1 MAEEK
6 KVVEE
11 QPKQE
16 ELKFEVI
23 YAILNAG
30 FADQAMVAAREVGA
44 KGGTIIHARGS
55 SNIGVD
61 KKYGLTMTPDK
72 EVLMILATTDEKDKI
87 INAIYTASIKENNHK
102 GIVFKLNLGI
112 LSEKRGPLHFPW
124 NTIPATK
131 IGSGISLLSVQ
142 SIRIVYDNISEPL
155 LGYPEEADLHSLS
168 NKPLKFGCAI
178 MIPILHGIKNYA
190 EIQKV
195 EINLCQQFVVIIVIV
210 WKNINQN
217 AIILCIIWMLD
228 ISISCT
234 IEYNL
239 RKKGTYLRVVLY
251 TEK

>member
-11 QPKQE
+11 QPKQ

-102 GIVFKLNLGI
+102 GIVFSLPVESTVGVKL
-112 LSEKRGPLHFPW
+112 EKYQRP
-124 NTIPATK
+124 
-131 IGSGISLLSVQ
+131 Q
-142 SIRIVYDNISEPL
+142 E
-155 LGYPEEADLHSLS
+155 
-168 NKPLKFGCAI
+168 
-178 MIPILHGIKNYA
+178 
-190 EIQKV
+190 Q
-195 EINLCQQFVVIIVIV
+195 
-210 WKNINQN
+210 
-217 AIILCIIWMLD
+217 
-228 ISISCT
+228 
-234 IEYNL
+234 
-239 RKKGTYLRVVLY
+239 
-251 TEK
+251 

>member
-16 ELKFEVI
+16 KLKFEVI

-61 KKYGLTMTPDK
+61 KKYGLTVTPDK

-102 GIVFKLNLGI
+102 GIVFSLPVESTVGVKL
-112 LSEKRGPLHFPW
+112 EKYQRPQG
-124 NTIPATK
+124 
-131 IGSGISLLSVQ
+131 Q
-142 SIRIVYDNISEPL
+142 
-155 LGYPEEADLHSLS
+155 
-168 NKPLKFGCAI
+168 
-178 MIPILHGIKNYA
+178 
-190 EIQKV
+190 
-195 EINLCQQFVVIIVIV
+195 
-210 WKNINQN
+210 
-217 AIILCIIWMLD
+217 
-228 ISISCT
+228 
-234 IEYNL
+234 
-239 RKKGTYLRVVLY
+239 
-251 TEK
+251 

>member
-102 GIVFKLNLGI
+102 GIVFSLPVESTVGVKL
-112 LSEKRGPLHFPW
+112 EKYQHP
-124 NTIPATK
+124 
-131 IGSGISLLSVQ
+131 Q
-142 SIRIVYDNISEPL
+142 E
-155 LGYPEEADLHSLS
+155 
-168 NKPLKFGCAI
+168 
-178 MIPILHGIKNYA
+178 
-190 EIQKV
+190 Q
-195 EINLCQQFVVIIVIV
+195 
-210 WKNINQN
+210 
-217 AIILCIIWMLD
+217 
-228 ISISCT
+228 
-234 IEYNL
+234 
-239 RKKGTYLRVVLY
+239 
-251 TEK
+251 

>member
-6 KVVEE
+6 KVVGE

-102 GIVFKLNLGI
+102 GIVFSLPIESTVGVKL
-112 LSEKRGPLHFPW
+112 EKYQHP
-124 NTIPATK
+124 
-131 IGSGISLLSVQ
+131 Q
-142 SIRIVYDNISEPL
+142 E
-155 LGYPEEADLHSLS
+155 
-168 NKPLKFGCAI
+168 
-178 MIPILHGIKNYA
+178 
-190 EIQKV
+190 Q
-195 EINLCQQFVVIIVIV
+195 
-210 WKNINQN
+210 
-217 AIILCIIWMLD
+217 
-228 ISISCT
+228 
-234 IEYNL
+234 
-239 RKKGTYLRVVLY
+239 
-251 TEK
+251 

>member
-61 KKYGLTMTPDK
+61 KKYGLTVTPDK

-102 GIVFKLNLGI
+102 GIVFSLPVESTVGVKL
-112 LSEKRGPLHFPW
+112 EKYQRHQG
-124 NTIPATK
+124 
-131 IGSGISLLSVQ
+131 Q
-142 SIRIVYDNISEPL
+142 
-155 LGYPEEADLHSLS
+155 
-168 NKPLKFGCAI
+168 
-178 MIPILHGIKNYA
+178 
-190 EIQKV
+190 
-195 EINLCQQFVVIIVIV
+195 
-210 WKNINQN
+210 
-217 AIILCIIWMLD
+217 
-228 ISISCT
+228 
-234 IEYNL
+234 
-239 RKKGTYLRVVLY
+239 
-251 TEK
+251 

>member
-30 FADQAMVAAREVGA
+30 FADQAMVAAREAGA

-102 GIVFKLNLGI
+102 GIVFSLPVESTVGVKL
-112 LSEKRGPLHFPW
+112 EKYQHP
-124 NTIPATK
+124 
-131 IGSGISLLSVQ
+131 
-142 SIRIVYDNISEPL
+142 
-155 LGYPEEADLHSLS
+155 
-168 NKPLKFGCAI
+168 
-178 MIPILHGIKNYA
+178 
-190 EIQKV
+190 
-195 EINLCQQFVVIIVIV
+195 QQ
-210 WKNINQN
+210 Q
-217 AIILCIIWMLD
+217 
-228 ISISCT
+228 
-234 IEYNL
+234 
-239 RKKGTYLRVVLY
+239 
-251 TEK
+251 

>member
-11 QPKQE
+11 QPKQK

-102 GIVFKLNLGI
+102 GIVFSLPVESTVGVKL
-112 LSEKRGPLHFPW
+112 EKYQHP
-124 NTIPATK
+124 
-131 IGSGISLLSVQ
+131 Q
-142 SIRIVYDNISEPL
+142 E
-155 LGYPEEADLHSLS
+155 
-168 NKPLKFGCAI
+168 
-178 MIPILHGIKNYA
+178 
-190 EIQKV
+190 Q
-195 EINLCQQFVVIIVIV
+195 
-210 WKNINQN
+210 
-217 AIILCIIWMLD
+217 
-228 ISISCT
+228 
-234 IEYNL
+234 
-239 RKKGTYLRVVLY
+239 
-251 TEK
+251 